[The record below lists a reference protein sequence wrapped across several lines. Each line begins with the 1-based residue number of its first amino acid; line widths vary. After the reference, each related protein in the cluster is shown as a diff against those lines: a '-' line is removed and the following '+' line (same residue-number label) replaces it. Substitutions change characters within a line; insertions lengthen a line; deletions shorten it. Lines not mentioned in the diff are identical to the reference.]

1 MFDDLDRLRGNAK
14 LCRLLD
20 HYARSV
26 LENQAA
32 WQDRLM
38 SLDGAEPAPMVKL
51 HGDLLA
57 FGWIEQNSGFTIN
70 QPDGVAACYRITTAG
85 QKALKKLSREK
96 WHESNPIIG
105 RKPLDV
111 G

>member
-1 MFDDLDRLRGNAK
+1 MFDDLDRLRGNTK

-20 HYARSV
+20 HYAQPA
-26 LENQAA
+26 LENQEV

-38 SLDGAEPAPMVKL
+38 SLDGTEAGPMVKL

-57 FGWIEQNSGFTIN
+57 FGWIEQNSGFTAN

-85 QKALKKLSREK
+85 QKALKKLLPEMK
-96 WHESNPIIG
+96 EEGAWAEAA
-105 RKPLDV
+105 
-111 G
+111 

>member
-14 LCRLLD
+14 LHRLLD
-20 HYARSV
+20 HYAQPV
-26 LENQAA
+26 LENQEA

-70 QPDGVAACYRITTAG
+70 QPDGVAACYRITIAG
-85 QKALKKLSREK
+85 QKALKKLMRQKKDENEPDRWSEAA
-96 WHESNPIIG
+96 
-105 RKPLDV
+105 
-111 G
+111 